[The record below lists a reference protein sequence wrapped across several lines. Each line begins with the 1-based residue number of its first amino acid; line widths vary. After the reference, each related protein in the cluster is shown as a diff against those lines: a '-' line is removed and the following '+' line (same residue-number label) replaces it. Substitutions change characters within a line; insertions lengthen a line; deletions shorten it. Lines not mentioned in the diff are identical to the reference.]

1 MDCTDKNKQLVV
13 ARLREFRKGRNMSG
27 LIENASKDS
36 DFPEDFPDISTLY
49 RLLVG
54 KTSSRK
60 MTDDTFHKLCWF
72 LKKYSGWDGQENN
85 VSLYESSIDLS
96 LALNRF
102 INPRYSSNKHHK
114 HISAKLVGFYQGYC
128 WSVSEPRT
136 LVLFRVEIKYDSDND
151 VLLTNEIEY
160 DPKIE
165 TYNIGDGTMAINPD
179 NQGIHY
185 IISRK
190 KIDSVVVGLQLTMIH
205 SMQNYIYGKV
215 SEMSGIVFGQA
226 DNGPFF
232 RNVLFHRHDSPEIS
246 CIRPDRE
253 KHAPIMNALNKM
265 QIDLPN
271 HLGWFAEIKVK

>member
-1 MDCTDKNKQLVV
+1 MDYTETNKQLVV
-13 ARLREFRKGRNMSG
+13 ACLREFCKREKWRVLLDVVANKPNTSKPFIRQSTVTRVLDKNYDTRDMRNRTFDQIVWLLKHYNALDLHESMAESNRK
-27 LIENASKDS
+27 
-36 DFPEDFPDISTLY
+36 F
-49 RLLVG
+49 
-54 KTSSRK
+54 
-60 MTDDTFHKLCWF
+60 
-72 LKKYSGWDGQENN
+72 
-85 VSLYESSIDLS
+85 S
-96 LALNRF
+96 LALKKF
-102 INPRYSSNKHHK
+102 INPTSSSYQHL
-114 HISAKLVGFYQGYC
+114 ADALVGQYQGYR

-136 LVLFRVEIKYDSDND
+136 LVLFPIAIELDSRNG
-151 VLLTNEIEY
+151 VLLTKEIGY
-160 DPKIE
+160 DSKAE
-165 TYNIGDGTMAINPD
+165 TKEINDGTMAINPD
-179 NQGIHY
+179 SQGIHY

-190 KIDSVVVGLQLTMIH
+190 KIKSVVMGLQLTMIH
-205 SMQNYIYGKV
+205 SLQNDVDGKV